1 MPLVRLAK
9 RAGEVMNAP
18 PEFDDCQRLAQEKS
32 VPLKQV
38 MAAAEAAYYQEHK
51 ETAKTEKTAGAGRKV
66 AAEVITTDLAN
77 LWPHREPK

>member
-1 MPLVRLAK
+1 
-9 RAGEVMNAP
+9 MNATQ
-18 PEFDDCQRLAQEKS
+18 EFDDCQRLAQEKS

-51 ETAKTEKTAGAGRKV
+51 KTEKTAGAGRKV